1 MYVPLVAA
9 YNGHPQNEAAP
20 LVVGMVEVG
29 ARQEALQ
36 EQEPLVV
43 VRRLSAVT
51 QLLLLR
57 RMLL

>member
-20 LVVGMVEVG
+20 LVAGMVEVG